1 MPTKGFIL
9 AIRAIKAIG
18 AIMTTLEIINE
29 GISLGRGT
37 NSARAGMDYQDKAFG
52 NLGGLLNTGNIGSI
66 GNGGQ
71 IGISAGQGHTYNRQ
85 RVFNLGGRDYEDGI
99 YIGNAN
105 NQGHWGNNA
114 NTGNNAND
122 GISLGRGTRSRR
134 AGMDYAD
141 EGIYI
146 GNTGNQGN
154 WGNNDNIGN
163 NANEG
168 ISLGRG
174 TNSRRSGMDYL
185 SIKEGLDILDKTPVK
200 SVKEGLDIYDSVKG
214 SGGGGGGT
222 SCPCQQ
228 EQGGFNRC
236 KECFTRIGK

>member
-1 MPTKGFIL
+1 MGN
-9 AIRAIKAIG
+9 A
-18 AIMTTLEIINE
+18 ND

-37 NSARAGMDYQDKAFG
+37 NSARAGIDYQDKAFG
-52 NLGGLLNTGNIGSI
+52 NLGDLLNTGSIGSI

-85 RVFNLGGRDYEDGI
+85 FGRFRRPSSPGRLAGGDYEDGI

-134 AGMDYAD
+134 AGTDYAD

-146 GNTGNQGN
+146 GNANNQGN
-154 WGNNDNIGN
+154 WGNDANTGN
-163 NANEG
+163 NANDG
-168 ISLGRG
+168 ISVGDG
-174 TNSRRSGMDYL
+174 KNSVSVANPPAAKPDLPKPDPPKPDPKPQLQAQL
-185 SIKEGLDILDKTPVK
+185 S
-200 SVKEGLDIYDSVKG
+200 G
-214 SGGGGGGT
+214 SGGGGSDYQVGNYVVFG
-222 SCPCQQ
+222 
-228 EQGGFNRC
+228 
-236 KECFTRIGK
+236 